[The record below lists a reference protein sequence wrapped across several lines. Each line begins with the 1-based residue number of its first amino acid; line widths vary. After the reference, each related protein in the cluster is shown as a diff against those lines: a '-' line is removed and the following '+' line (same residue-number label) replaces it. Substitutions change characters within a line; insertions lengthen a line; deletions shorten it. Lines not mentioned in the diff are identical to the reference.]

1 MEPDMR
7 PLRIV
12 WKRSFKSTELAFLCG
27 SGRGGGRRAAPPSP
41 NLPMGL
47 RPLRGLLE
55 RRSLDDAGLRD
66 ELLVDALHEP
76 RRDVRPLGDTG
87 PGVERELPAPVRV
100 PVVDV
105 LHVPPD
111 AAPGEVL
118 ATRLDGFHREPG
130 GHAG

>member
-1 MEPDMR
+1 MEPEIR

-12 WKRSFKSTELAFLCG
+12 WKRSLKSTELAFLCG
-27 SGRGGGRRAAPPSP
+27 SGRVGGGGWAPPSP

-47 RPLRGLLE
+47 TLLRGLLE

-66 ELLVDALHEP
+66 ELLVDDLHEH

-87 PGVERELPAPVRV
+87 PGVERQLHAPVRV

-105 LHVPPD
+105 LHVLPD
-111 AAPGEVL
+111 AVPGEVL
-118 ATRLDGFHREPG
+118 PARLDGLHRE
-130 GHAG
+130 